1 MKTGL
6 LSTAIAL
13 MVSAVSASA
22 AETPPSAPS
31 AFDLLPEDTPMTLI
45 LDTTDETWS
54 QLSQF
59 QLFSL
64 VKAYTGTDPNL
75 GGLPYLPLEIPYE
88 TAVAPWIGDSAV
100 LALMP
105 LPDETAKLQNQSLLA
120 APIANFAAFD
130 GFLEQI
136 AAARNEDFVEEPY
149 RNVAIYVWP
158 PEALPAPEQPDP
170 ETPQS
175 LLHPAIQRLL
185 PAAALPDAVPEPEFE
200 IEPETPE
207 PLPPMVPPLAVAVL
221 PGYLIVSN
229 QAAPIRQLIDTHL
242 TQAPTLIDSPHFQK
256 RCLTPTSISPWL
268 LFLAM
273 SARSIAMR

>member
-158 PEALPAPEQPDP
+158 PRRCQPLSSP
-170 ETPQS
+170 TPRLHSLYFIRPSSACCLRQHCLMLSLSLSLKLSRRPQS
-175 LLHPAIQRLL
+175 HCRRWYLL
-185 PAAALPDAVPEPEFE
+185 
-200 IEPETPE
+200 
-207 PLPPMVPPLAVAVL
+207 
-221 PGYLIVSN
+221 
-229 QAAPIRQLIDTHL
+229 
-242 TQAPTLIDSPHFQK
+242 
-256 RCLTPTSISPWL
+256 
-268 LFLAM
+268 
-273 SARSIAMR
+273 